1 MRKIIPVLASAAL
14 VLAGCAQAEKKADA
28 QGLNVI
34 ASFYPL
40 EYLSQKIGGDKVSVT
55 SLTPKGGHSH
65 DLEIAPADV
74 AKLSSAD
81 LVVYLSGFQPS
92 VDKAVEET
100 SPKNVYDAA
109 ADADLVEA
117 SAHTVEQADIPGIDG
132 DHEGHDHEGHDHEGH
147 DHEGHDHDYEAT
159 ASASP
164 VEEGHDHEGHDH
176 EGHDHDH
183 ESHDH
188 GGKDPHFWLDPARM
202 AVVTTKLGDAFA
214 KADPSNA
221 DTYQANAKKLAE
233 ELTALEDEYKQ
244 GLATCKRDTIVVSHS
259 AYGYLTE
266 DFHIHQVGMAG
277 VDPEAEPAPATLAAV
292 KKVMA
297 DKNITTI
304 FTEHLIN
311 PKAAEQFA
319 QETGAKTAVL
329 DPIEN
334 QNDEAKDYQVVMRD
348 NLEALRTALECK

>member
-109 ADADLVEA
+109 ADANLVEA
-117 SAHTVEQADIPGIDG
+117 SAHTVEQVDIPGIDG
-132 DHEGHDHEGHDHEGH
+132 DHEGHDHE
-147 DHEGHDHDYEAT
+147 
-159 ASASP
+159 S
-164 VEEGHDHEGHDH
+164 HDHEGHDH

-244 GLATCKRDTIVVSHS
+244 GLATCERDTIVVSHS

-277 VDPEAEPAPATLAAV
+277 VDPEAEPAPATLAAI

-334 QNDEAKDYQVVMRD
+334 QNDEAKDYQVIMRD

>member
-1 MRKIIPVLASAAL
+1 
-14 VLAGCAQAEKKADA
+14 
-28 QGLNVI
+28 
-34 ASFYPL
+34 
-40 EYLSQKIGGDKVSVT
+40 
-55 SLTPKGGHSH
+55 
-65 DLEIAPADV
+65 
-74 AKLSSAD
+74 
-81 LVVYLSGFQPS
+81 
-92 VDKAVEET
+92 
-100 SPKNVYDAA
+100 
-109 ADADLVEA
+109 
-117 SAHTVEQADIPGIDG
+117 
-132 DHEGHDHEGHDHEGH
+132 
-147 DHEGHDHDYEAT
+147 
-159 ASASP
+159 
-164 VEEGHDHEGHDH
+164 
-176 EGHDHDH
+176 
-183 ESHDH
+183 SHDH

-244 GLATCKRDTIVVSHS
+244 GLATCERDTIVVSHS

-277 VDPEAEPAPATLAAV
+277 VDPEAEPAPATLAAI

-334 QNDEAKDYQVVMRD
+334 QNDEAKDYQVSMRD
-348 NLEALRTALECK
+348 NL